1 MQTFKLPS
9 VWNAGRAYPR
19 DKPPLREDDLRIM
32 LLFSLPEFSRRAH
45 NTLPIRGIGDDG
57 VVDVYRDGDEVAY
70 MPGGKMSPHKIAAYL
85 GVFSVLGWADA
96 FAPEFS
102 MQLVYHSFM
111 AAFDFDSASDYA
123 TLSSRDVREPFARA
137 IDARQRHYVRS
148 GYRVFR
154 VRLADSSSYNP
165 AYTPRPKGFYP
176 NEEET
181 STIGWVDCSIEEAYR
196 RGAMAASS
204 VLSAPALRPGVYVV
218 PRPDQFGELDY
229 VLPTPPNVPALGVQ
243 EGRTLE
249 RRLQAATEA
258 TAAQMNSRTRSPTL
272 RIPTQGVDKISAKF
286 ERLALSDSLLP
297 SGTKAAGESIR
308 AAGDASYYADNWE
321 ALMRDYDADQYAE
334 QRKAHIHK
342 DLMRKGLTPKSK
354 IPPRVRA
361 EYSGFD

>member
-1 MQTFKLPS
+1 MQTFRLPA

-19 DKPPLREDDLRIM
+19 DKPPLREDDMRVM

-70 MPGGKMSPHKIAAYL
+70 TPGGKMTPHKIAAYL
-85 GVFSVLGWADA
+85 GVFSVLGWGDA

-123 TLSSRDVREPFARA
+123 TLASRDVREPFVQA

-154 VRLADSSSYNP
+154 VRLAESSSYNP
-165 AYTPRPKGFYP
+165 AYTPRPKGFYSID
-176 NEEET
+176 ET
-181 STIGWVDCSIEEAYR
+181 SRIGWVDCSIEESYR
-196 RGAMAASS
+196 RGVQAGSS
-204 VLSAPALRPGVYVV
+204 VLSAPMLRPGVYVL
-218 PRPDQFGELDY
+218 PRPEQFGELDY
-229 VLPTPPNVPALGVQ
+229 VLPTPPKVPSLSVQ
-243 EGRTLE
+243 EGRELE
-249 RRLQAATEA
+249 RRLQAASEA
-258 TAAQMNSRTRSPTL
+258 AAAQMISRNMAPQL
-272 RIPTQGVDKISAKF
+272 RIPTQGVQKINAGL
-286 ERLALSDSLLP
+286 ERLALTESLLP

-321 ALMRDYDADQYAE
+321 ALMRDYDADRYAE

-342 DLMRKGLTPKSK
+342 DLMRKGFTPKSK